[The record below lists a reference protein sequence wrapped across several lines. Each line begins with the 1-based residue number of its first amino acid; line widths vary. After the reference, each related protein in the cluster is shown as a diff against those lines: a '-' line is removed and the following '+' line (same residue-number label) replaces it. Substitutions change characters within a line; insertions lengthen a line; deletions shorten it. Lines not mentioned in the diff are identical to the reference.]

1 MEVQNTCR
9 STLSQF
15 KYRPRSIYAIKHFSD
30 ALVYVVGRS
39 GEVLFS

>member
-9 STLSQF
+9 SMLSQL
-15 KYRPRSIYAIKHFSD
+15 KYKPRSVYAIKRFSD
-30 ALVYVVGRS
+30 ALVYVGRS